1 METNNYKTFRTF
13 LSILLTVL
21 IFSFTA
27 NSQCTVQVTAS
38 ATDASSASAYDG
50 TATATLVG
58 MPTCATTFAWS
69 NGATT
74 ASISGLSAGT
84 YTVITTDCQMCTDTA
99 TVTVGASASTS
110 GATDLFI
117 SEYAEGSGYNKYVEI
132 YNGTGQTVD
141 LSSYEIWKIS
151 NGGSWPESS
160 LQLSGQLSDGDVYIV
175 YSVY

>member
-58 MPTCATTFAWS
+58 MPICATTFAWS

-74 ASISGLSAGT
+74 ASISG
-84 YTVITTDCQMCTDTA
+84 Y
-99 TVTVGASASTS
+99 
-110 GATDLFI
+110 
-117 SEYAEGSGYNKYVEI
+117 
-132 YNGTGQTVD
+132 
-141 LSSYEIWKIS
+141 
-151 NGGSWPESS
+151 
-160 LQLSGQLSDGDVYIV
+160 LQEHTP
-175 YSVY
+175 